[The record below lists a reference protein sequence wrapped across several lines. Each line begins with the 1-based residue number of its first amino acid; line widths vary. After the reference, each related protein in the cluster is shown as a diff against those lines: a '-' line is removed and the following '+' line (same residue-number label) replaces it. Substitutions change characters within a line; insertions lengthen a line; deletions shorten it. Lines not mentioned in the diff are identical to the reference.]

1 MIIEVPIDRLDQI
14 GNAFENATA
23 NAFVGDLAEP
33 TLDQIQPGTG
43 SWNKVQMETWMP
55 FQPGFDPWVFMGAII
70 VDNEMEIEAGRSI
83 GVDFVEKPDK
93 LLMSVTGH
101 AIADHSAVE
110 HAQGRKQSGSTI
122 ALVIVSHG
130 PAAALLDRQ
139 PRLCAVEGLDLALLV
154 HTKDQGF
161 DGWVQ
166 VKTDDIREF
175 LHEVFVA
182 TELEGFD
189 QMGFQI
195 VLTPD
200 PLNGH
205 ATQAVGLCHRAH
217 APVGGV
223 RRLSMKGGFNHG
235 TNLSLRNFWNT
246 TRARSIFLQ
255 TGQAES
261 QKTLPPELNGG
272 SRCLDA
278 LSNLLVQYPVGRHLN
293 DFGPL
298 HQTQREASSI
308 GPCVE
313 RFTFI
318 GRQGDGLGHSHAG
331 DRRAYF
337 DISKEI
343 NGTLH

>member
-1 MIIEVPIDRLDQI
+1 MIIEVPMDRLDQI

-55 FQPGFDPWVFMGAII
+55 FQPGFDPWVFVGAVI
-70 VDNEMEIEAGRSI
+70 VDNEMEIESGRSI

-130 PAAALLDRQ
+130 PAAALLDWQ
-139 PRLCAVEGLDLALLV
+139 PRLCAVESLDLAFLV

-166 VKTDDIREF
+166 VKADDIREF
-175 LHEVFVA
+175 FYKVLVA
-182 TELEGFD
+182 AELECFY
-189 QMGFQI
+189 QMRFQI
-195 VLTPD
+195 MLIPN

-205 ATQAVGLCHRAH
+205 ATQALNLSHCAY
-217 APVGGV
+217 APVSGII
-223 RRLSMKGGFNHG
+223 RLGMKSRFDDGI
-235 TNLSLRNFWNT
+235 NLSLGNFRDT
-246 TRARSIFLQ
+246 TWTRGIFLQ
-255 TGQAES
+255 TGQAEN

-272 SRCLDA
+272 PRCFDA
-278 LSNLLVQYPVGRHLN
+278 SSNLLVQYPVGRHLN

>member
-1 MIIEVPIDRLDQI
+1 MDRLDQI
-14 GNAFENATA
+14 GNAFENTATDT
-23 NAFVGDLAEP
+23 FVSNLPEP
-33 TLDQIQPGTG
+33 ALDQIQPGTG
-43 SWNKVQMETWMP
+43 CGNKVQMETWMP

-110 HAQGRKQSGSTI
+110 HAQGRKQSGGAI

-130 PAAALLDRQ
+130 PAAALLDWQ
-139 PRLCAVEGLDLALLV
+139 PRLCAVESLDLAFLV

-166 VKTDDIREF
+166 VKADDIREF
-175 LHEVFVA
+175 FYKVLVA
-182 TELEGFD
+182 AELECFY
-189 QMGFQI
+189 QMRFQV
-195 VLTPD
+195 VLIPN

-205 ATQAVGLCHRAH
+205 ATQALSLSHCAY
-217 APVGGV
+217 APVSGISRLGMKSRFDDGV
-223 RRLSMKGGFNHG
+223 
-235 TNLSLRNFWNT
+235 NLSLRDFRDT
-246 TRARSIFLQ
+246 TRTRGIFLQ

-298 HQTQREASSI
+298 HQAQRETSSI
-308 GPCVE
+308 GPRVQC
-313 RFTFI
+313 FTFI
-318 GRQGDGLGHSHAG
+318 GRQDNGLGYSHAG
-331 DRRAYF
+331 DHRAYF
-337 DISKEI
+337 NISKEI